1 MMMVVTVRRRVVCD
15 LLILALLCCC
25 CCLSVCG
32 TDVPAKSFV
41 IVHFSCPGTDGKL
54 SWRLQG
60 EEEWKKCPKKPEEVD
75 QNNDERAQLCVVG
88 GDFYEYWKSRRRIFC
103 RRPSKQVEFMF
114 AIDFATYGGLR
125 NSSSA
130 MAQNNDR
137 EATDGAQQ
145 PQSQPQ
151 TGTAA
156 PAAMAAAP
164 TTAVVGQAQSGV
176 GSPSREAAEAQQKK
190 SPDQTAEDGSAQRQ
204 SENITVKE
212 ESPDQTAEDGSAQR
226 QSENI
231 TVKEESPDQTAED
244 GSAQRQSE
252 NITVKEESPKQT
264 AEDGSAQRP
273 SENIAASPLT
283 STDAKEHVAS
293 APEASSHSPSSP
305 SSDGAANETSHN
317 SNEGDS
323 ESDASGEG
331 NSTVTGTN
339 PLRPARD
346 ESANETTED
355 IAALLPNFSPDG
367 SDVTTVWV
375 RTPLLLLVIAL
386 VCAAVR

>member
-1 MMMVVTVRRRVVCD
+1 MMMMLTVRRRVVCD

-32 TDVPAKSFV
+32 TDVPAKSFM

-54 SWRLQG
+54 SWHLQD

-75 QNNDERAQLCVVG
+75 QDNDERAQLCVAG

-103 RRPSKQVEFMF
+103 SRPSKQVEFMF
-114 AIDFATYGGLR
+114 AIEFATYGGLR

-130 MAQNNDR
+130 MAKNNDR

-164 TTAVVGQAQSGV
+164 TTAVVGQAHSGV

-190 SPDQTAEDGSAQRQ
+190 SPDQTAEDGSAQRP
-204 SENITVKE
+204 SEK
-212 ESPDQTAEDGSAQR
+212 
-226 QSENI
+226 
-231 TVKEESPDQTAED
+231 
-244 GSAQRQSE
+244 
-252 NITVKEESPKQT
+252 ITVKEESPKQT

-331 NSTVTGTN
+331 SSTVTGTN

>member
-1 MMMVVTVRRRVVCD
+1 MMMMVTVRRRVVCD

-32 TDVPAKSFV
+32 TAVPAKSLVF
-41 IVHFSCPGTDGKL
+41 VHFSCPGTDGKL
-54 SWRLQG
+54 SWHLRG

-75 QNNDERAQLCVVG
+75 QDSDERARLCVAG

-103 RRPSKQVEFMF
+103 APPSDQVEFMF
-114 AIDFATYGGLR
+114 EIKFATYGGLR

-137 EATDGAQQ
+137 EATDGAQRL
-145 PQSQPQ
+145 QSQPQ

-156 PAAMAAAP
+156 PAATAAAS
-164 TTAVVGQAQSGV
+164 TKAVVDQAQSGV
-176 GSPSREAAEAQQKK
+176 GSPSREAAEAPQKK
-190 SPDQTAEDGSAQRQ
+190 SPDHTAEDGSAP
-204 SENITVKE
+204 S
-212 ESPDQTAEDGSAQR
+212 S
-226 QSENI
+226 
-231 TVKEESPDQTAED
+231 
-244 GSAQRQSE
+244 
-252 NITVKEESPKQT
+252 
-264 AEDGSAQRP
+264 

-283 STDAKEHVAS
+283 SAEGAVQSRQRDDGSVVDERVQRKGESPGNVQDASPLGGVANEHVAS
-293 APEASSHSPSSP
+293 APEASGRPSSSP
-305 SSDGAANETSHN
+305 SGDGAANETSHN

-331 NSTVTGTN
+331 NSTVAGTN
-339 PLRPARD
+339 PLRPTRD
-346 ESANETTED
+346 ESANESTED
-355 IAALLPNFSPDG
+355 IAALLQNFVVLDG

>member
-1 MMMVVTVRRRVVCD
+1 MMMMVTVRRRVVCD

-25 CCLSVCG
+25 CSLPVCG
-32 TDVPAKSFV
+32 TAVPAKSLVF
-41 IVHFSCPGTDGKL
+41 VHFSCPGTDGKL
-54 SWRLQG
+54 SWHLRG

-75 QNNDERAQLCVVG
+75 QDSDERARLCVAG
-88 GDFYEYWKSRRRIFC
+88 GDFYEHWKRTMKGTMKDFC
-103 RRPSKQVEFMF
+103 PPPSDQVEFLF
-114 AIDFATYGGLR
+114 EIKFATYGGLR

-130 MAQNNDR
+130 MAINNDR

-145 PQSQPQ
+145 LQSQPQ

-156 PAAMAAAP
+156 PAATAAAS

-176 GSPSREAAEAQQKK
+176 GSPSREAAEALQE
-190 SPDQTAEDGSAQRQ
+190 SPDHTAEDGSAP
-204 SENITVKE
+204 S
-212 ESPDQTAEDGSAQR
+212 S
-226 QSENI
+226 
-231 TVKEESPDQTAED
+231 
-244 GSAQRQSE
+244 SE

-273 SENIAASPLT
+273 SENITASPLT
-283 STDAKEHVAS
+283 STDANEHVAS
-293 APEASSHSPSSP
+293 APEASGRPSSSP
-305 SSDGAANETSHN
+305 SGDGAANETSHS

-331 NSTVTGTN
+331 NSTVAGTN
-339 PLRPARD
+339 PLRPTRD
-346 ESANETTED
+346 ESANESTED
-355 IAALLPNFSPDG
+355 IAALLQNFVVLDG
-367 SDVTTVWV
+367 SDVTTMWV

>member
-1 MMMVVTVRRRVVCD
+1 MMIVVTVRRRVVCD

-60 EEEWKKCPKKPEEVD
+60 EEEWKKCPKKLREVD
-75 QNNDERAQLCVVG
+75 QDNDERAQLCVAG
-88 GDFYEYWKSRRRIFC
+88 GDFYRVWRMKDLFC
-103 RRPSKQVEFMF
+103 SPPSDRVEFLF

-125 NSSSA
+125 NSSLA
-130 MAQNNDR
+130 TAQNNDR
-137 EATDGAQQ
+137 EAIDGAKQ

-156 PAAMAAAP
+156 PAAMAAAS
-164 TTAVVGQAQSGV
+164 TTAVVGQAHSGV

-190 SPDQTAEDGSAQRQ
+190 SPDQKAEDGSAQR
-204 SENITVKE
+204 
-212 ESPDQTAEDGSAQR
+212 P
-226 QSENI
+226 
-231 TVKEESPDQTAED
+231 
-244 GSAQRQSE
+244 SE

-273 SENIAASPLT
+273 SENITASPLT
-283 STDAKEHVAS
+283 STEGAVQSRQRDDESVVTKGVHGGGETPGSLQDATPPTGDANQHVAS

-339 PLRPARD
+339 PLRPTRD
-346 ESANETTED
+346 ESANETNED
-355 IAALLPNFSPDG
+355 IAALLPTFSPDG

>member
-1 MMMVVTVRRRVVCD
+1 MMMMVTVRRRVVCD

-75 QNNDERAQLCVVG
+75 QDSDERARLCVAG
-88 GDFYEYWKSRRRIFC
+88 GDFYEYGGVKRTRRLFC
-103 RRPSKQVEFMF
+103 LPPSDQVEFLF
-114 AIDFATYGGLR
+114 AIKFATYGDLR

-137 EATDGAQQ
+137 EATDGAQRL
-145 PQSQPQ
+145 QSQPQ

-156 PAAMAAAP
+156 PAATAAAS
-164 TTAVVGQAQSGV
+164 TKAVVDQAQSGV
-176 GSPSREAAEAQQKK
+176 GSPSREAAEAPQKK
-190 SPDQTAEDGSAQRQ
+190 SPDHTAEDGSAP
-204 SENITVKE
+204 S
-212 ESPDQTAEDGSAQR
+212 S
-226 QSENI
+226 
-231 TVKEESPDQTAED
+231 
-244 GSAQRQSE
+244 SE

-283 STDAKEHVAS
+283 STDAKEHVTS
-293 APEASSHSPSSP
+293 APEASGRPSSSP
-305 SSDGAANETSHN
+305 SGDGAANETSHS

-331 NSTVTGTN
+331 NSTVAGTN
-339 PLRPARD
+339 PLRPTRD
-346 ESANETTED
+346 ESANESTED
-355 IAALLPNFSPDG
+355 IAALLQNFVVLDG